1 MKITRR
7 QLRQIIR
14 ESISED
20 DTINMSASIPG
31 REDITFDVKIPPVKG
46 NDKTKVDAS
55 FTDESGNS
63 NQLSNSSEDQLKL
76 LGALRSA
83 LDTAKDDETKKI
95 VSKAIARV
103 TGSPEG
109 DEFLV
114 KLVSQAK
121 TDRKLAAASQHVQ
134 DPKTNLTA

>member
-7 QLRQIIR
+7 QLKQIIR

-46 NDKTKVDAS
+46 DDKTKVDAS

-63 NQLSNSSEDQLKL
+63 NQLSNSSEDQEKL

-83 LDTAKDDETKKI
+83 LDTAKDETKEI
-95 VSKAIARV
+95 VLKAIARL
-103 TGSPEG
+103 TGEPES
-109 DEFLV
+109 DEDLP
-114 KLVSQAK
+114 KIASQAK
-121 TDRKLAAASQHVQ
+121 SDRKLAAAAQHVQ
-134 DPKTNLTA
+134 DPKTNLTS

>member
-20 DTINMSASIPG
+20 DTINMTASIPG

-46 NDKTKVDAS
+46 DDKTKVDAS

-63 NQLSNSSEDQLKL
+63 NQLSNSSEDQEKL

-83 LDTAKDDETKKI
+83 LDTAKDETKEI
-95 VSKAIARV
+95 VLKAIARL
-103 TGSPEG
+103 TGESES
-109 DEFLV
+109 DEDLPRIA
-114 KLVSQAK
+114 SQAK
-121 TDRKLAAASQHVQ
+121 TDRKLAAAAQHVQ
-134 DPKTNLTA
+134 DPNTNLTA